1 MMRLNDFGVNFK
13 YLLVSEWDKQFG
25 LWVNTVGF
33 QPIPKGG
40 KYPLTNHPSDYFFNT
55 AKGRVL
61 REYQLLYIT
70 KGEGFFES
78 DSTKKRKVEKGCL
91 IMLFPNQWHT
101 YSPLSDSGWNEYY
114 IGFEGPIIDNLV
126 QASFFTKE
134 NPVLEVGFQDNLVN
148 LFSRA
153 IETAKEDKIATQQ
166 YLAGVVLH
174 ILGKVLSVSKNIVTE
189 NAEIYQKI
197 ERAKIIM
204 SENLYKDVSPQQIA
218 EKLNV
223 SYSWFRKVFKNYT
236 GYAPTQYFQE
246 LKINQAKHLLAETSQ
261 SVKEIAFELN
271 YNSTE
276 HFFSIFKK
284 KTGFTPIAYR
294 NYQRGIG

>member
-1 MMRLNDFGVNFK
+1 MMRLNDFSVNFK
-13 YLLVSEWDKQFG
+13 YLLVSERDKQFG

-40 KYPLTNHPSDYFFNT
+40 TYPLTNHPSNYFFNI
-55 AKGRVL
+55 AKGRIL

-78 DSTKKRKVEKGCL
+78 ESTRKRKIERGCL
-91 IMLFPNQWHT
+91 VMLFPDQWHT
-101 YSPLSDSGWNEYY
+101 YSPTSDIGWNEYY
-114 IGFEGPIIDNLV
+114 IGFEGPMIDQIV
-126 QASFFTKE
+126 QASFFTRE
-134 NPVLEVGFQDNLVN
+134 NPILEVGFHENLVN

-153 IETAKEDKIATQQ
+153 IETAKDDKIATQQ
-166 YLAGVVLH
+166 YLAGIILH
-174 ILGKVLSVSKNIVTE
+174 ILGKVLSISKNTVTE

-197 ERAKIIM
+197 EQAKIIM
-204 SENLYKDVSPQQIA
+204 TENIYKDVNPKQIA

-223 SYSWFRKVFKNYT
+223 SYSWFRKVFKHYT

-246 LKINQAKHLLAETSQ
+246 LKINKAKELLAETSC

-284 KTGFTPIAYR
+284 KTGFTPITYR